1 MAIGTPL
8 SSTTRAPPEEGS
20 TPGANTAVSPGI
32 CSALADGAP
41 CAPRIGVGEGTF
53 ECEARVGPSW
63 RVIAGLRNP
72 YEEGGADE
80 DELSFDE
87 ASLAVEDGPAPLD
100 VAEYEE
106 WEAAPALLLTNARVK
121 LPPPPP
127 LPRFP
132 MGPGV
137 ERAFSRVSDSITPT
151 AWSVAP
157 ETIPPVQ
164 PHTAP
169 QSSRRALPLLAG
181 GVALGAA
188 AAIALS
194 LWSPAR
200 PQQPE
205 ASRWVETPAA
215 LAAPATGARVHY
227 LPTTIIHAG
236 AAPMAEDRGTAPPAA
251 VAFDRRR
258 ATAMVS
264 AATRRAFACGL
275 RGTDT
280 SVEVTFEESGRAVLV
295 NVKGDHPLSPAAETC
310 ANEELFTLQVPSF
323 LGGTPVVR
331 VHLDGQTGDVRR

>member
-1 MAIGTPL
+1 MAIRTPL

-20 TPGANTAVSPGI
+20 TPGAEAGASIAI

-41 CAPRIGVGEGTF
+41 CAPRFGVGEGTF

-63 RVIAGLRNP
+63 RVMAGLRNP

-80 DELSFDE
+80 ELSFDE
-87 ASLAVEDGPAPLD
+87 VSLAVEDVRAPLD
-100 VAEYEE
+100 PDDEE
-106 WEAAPALLLTNARVK
+106 WEAVPALLLTNARVK
-121 LPPPPP
+121 LPPLPP

-137 ERAFSRVSDSITPT
+137 ERAFSSVRDSTTPT
-151 AWSVAP
+151 SWSVVP

-169 QSSRRALPLLAG
+169 GSSRRALSFVAG

-200 PQQPE
+200 PQAPA
-205 ASRWVETPAA
+205 ASGWVETPAA
-215 LAAPATGARVHY
+215 LAAPAAGARVHY
-227 LPTTIIHAG
+227 LPTTIIHASATPMTENRG
-236 AAPMAEDRGTAPPAA
+236 AAPVGAA
-251 VAFDRRR
+251 VFDRRR

-264 AATRRAFACGL
+264 TATQRAFECGL
-275 RGTDT
+275 RGIDT

-295 NVKGDHPLSPAAETC
+295 NVKGDYPLSPAAETC
-310 ANEELFTLQVPSF
+310 ANEELFTLQVPAF
-323 LGGTPVVR
+323 LGGTRVVR
-331 VHLDGQTGDVRR
+331 VHLDGQTGAIRR

>member
-1 MAIGTPL
+1 
-8 SSTTRAPPEEGS
+8 
-20 TPGANTAVSPGI
+20 
-32 CSALADGAP
+32 
-41 CAPRIGVGEGTF
+41 
-53 ECEARVGPSW
+53 VGPSW

-80 DELSFDE
+80 DALSFDE
-87 ASLAVEDGPAPLD
+87 ASLAVGGVPAPL
-100 VAEYEE
+100 EGTENEE
-106 WEAAPALLLTNARVK
+106 WEAVPALLLTNALVK

-137 ERAFSRVSDSITPT
+137 ERAFSSVSDSITPT

-164 PHTAP
+164 AHTPPA
-169 QSSRRALPLLAG
+169 SSRRALSFVAG

-188 AAIALS
+188 AAVALS

-200 PQQPE
+200 AQQPV
-205 ASRWVETPAA
+205 ASRWIETPA
-215 LAAPATGARVHY
+215 LAAPAMGARVHY
-227 LPTTIIHAG
+227 LPTTIIHGSAT
-236 AAPMAEDRGTAPPAA
+236 PMAEDRGAAAPAA

-264 AATRRAFACGL
+264 TATRRAFECGL
-275 RGTDT
+275 RGIDT

-310 ANEELFTLQVPSF
+310 ANEELFTLQVPAF
-323 LGGTPVVR
+323 LGGTRVVR
-331 VHLDGQTGDVRR
+331 VHLDGQTGAIRR